1 MTKGFKRVGESLED
15 LSLDVPDAAE
25 KFSCCVERAKVDGF
39 LDESFAIEETQDW
52 HVNITLIITRMLLEM
67 DQAEILHLMDSP
79 ESLKSK
85 FKAVIVSIVSKQ
97 QAIHLCL
104 E

>member
-1 MTKGFKRVGESLED
+1 
-15 LSLDVPDAAE
+15 
-25 KFSCCVERAKVDGF
+25 
-39 LDESFAIEETQDW
+39 
-52 HVNITLIITRMLLEM
+52 MLLEM

-85 FKAVIVSIVSKQ
+85 VSEASDVIYTCFKLFFFLSKFKAVIVSIVSKQ